1 MLNLNLWRAHI
12 KPIRSTTKLWGVR
25 AAAGAPSVV
34 PFANAD
40 DLK

>member
-1 MLNLNLWRAHI
+1 MLKLNLWRAYI
-12 KPIRSTTKLWGVR
+12 TTIRSTTKLWGAR
-25 AAAGAPSVV
+25 AAARAPGSA